1 MDITQIVIIISLVA
15 ITAIIVISGIFFIRL
30 LKDLAITLK
39 KTNLILDDTH
49 LITDSVAK
57 PVSSFSE
64 IIMGFK
70 NGFSFF
76 SNLAKNKKSDDE
88 S

>member
-1 MDITQIVIIISLVA
+1 MDITQIVIIISLIA
-15 ITAIIVISGIFFIRL
+15 ITAVIVVSGIFFIRL
-30 LKDLAITLK
+30 LKDLAVTVQ
-39 KTNLILDDTH
+39 KTNVILDDTH

-76 SNLAKNKKSDDE
+76 SNLAKNKKENDQN
-88 S
+88 

>member
-1 MDITQIVIIISLVA
+1 MDITQIVIIVSLLA
-15 ITAIIVISGIFFIRL
+15 ITTIIVICGINLIKL
-30 LKDLAITLK
+30 LKDLSTTLT

-57 PVSSFSE
+57 PISSFSE
-64 IIMGFK
+64 ILMGVK

-76 SNLAKNKKSDDE
+76 SNLNKDKKE
-88 S
+88 K

>member
-1 MDITQIVIIISLVA
+1 MDITQIVIIVSLIA
-15 ITAIIVISGIFFIRL
+15 ITAIIVVSGVFFIRL

-57 PVSSFSE
+57 PISSFSE
-64 IIMGFK
+64 VLMGLK

-76 SNLAKNKKSDDE
+76 NNLSKNKKSDE
-88 S
+88 

>member
-1 MDITQIVIIISLVA
+1 MDITQIVIIVSLIA
-15 ITAIIVISGIFFIRL
+15 ITTIIVIGGVYFIRL
-30 LKDLAITLK
+30 LKDLATTLK

-57 PVSSFSE
+57 PISSISE
-64 IIMGFK
+64 VLMGLK

-76 SNLAKNKKSDDE
+76 SNLTKDKKKDE
-88 S
+88 

>member
-1 MDITQIVIIISLVA
+1 MDITQIIIIVSLIA
-15 ITAIIVISGIFFIRL
+15 ITTIIVLCGIYFIKF
-30 LKDLAITLK
+30 LKDLNLTLK

-49 LITDSVAK
+49 IITDSVAK

-64 IIMGFK
+64 ILMGLK

-76 SNLAKNKKSDDE
+76 NNLTRDKKKDD
-88 S
+88 

>member
-1 MDITQIVIIISLVA
+1 MDITQIVIIVSLIA
-15 ITAIIVISGIFFIRL
+15 ITAIIIIGGIYFVRL
-30 LKDLAITLK
+30 LKDLSLTLK
-39 KTNLILDDTH
+39 KTNLILDDAH

-64 IIMGFK
+64 VLMGLK

-76 SNLAKNKKSDDE
+76 SNLTKNKKKDD
-88 S
+88 

>member
-1 MDITQIVIIISLVA
+1 MDITQIIIIVSLIA
-15 ITAIIVISGIFFIRL
+15 ITTIIVLCGIYFIKF
-30 LKDLAITLK
+30 LKDLNITLK

-49 LITDSVAK
+49 IITDSVAK

-64 IIMGFK
+64 ILMGLK

-76 SNLAKNKKSDDE
+76 NNLTRDKKKDD
-88 S
+88 

>member
-15 ITAIIVISGIFFIRL
+15 ITIIIVISGIYFIRL
-30 LKDLAITLK
+30 LKDLTVTLK

-49 LITDSVAK
+49 IITDSVAK
-57 PVSSFSE
+57 PVSSLSE
-64 IIMGFK
+64 LLMGIK

-76 SNLAKNKKSDDE
+76 NNLTKDKKRND
-88 S
+88 

>member
-1 MDITQIVIIISLVA
+1 MDITQIVIIVSLIA
-15 ITAIIVISGIFFIRL
+15 ITAIIVVSGVFFVRL

-57 PVSSFSE
+57 PISSFSE

-76 SNLAKNKKSDDE
+76 SNLNKNKKRDE
-88 S
+88 

>member
-1 MDITQIVIIISLVA
+1 MDTTQIIIIVSLLA
-15 ITAIIVISGIFFIRL
+15 ITTIIVIGGIYFIRL

-39 KTNLILDDTH
+39 KTNLILDDAH
-49 LITDSVAK
+49 LITDSVAN
-57 PVSSFSE
+57 PVSSISE

-70 NGFSFF
+70 NSFSFF
-76 SNLAKNKKSDDE
+76 SNLTKNKKKDDE